1 MILRALQLLALLPAL
16 VLADGV
22 GTRLTVVVRGQT
34 NETTHKTR
42 LARQREISDWFHEH
56 NRHVPSEAKC
66 KTEADRRNAR
76 DFHAV
81 MSNFQLLALPKR
93 DRLKAEAALQAYAD
107 AVSTHGEAA
116 LRSLFSPLPPELL
129 ARWQQPP
136 TVKAAC
142 LGGIVRFAPAAV
154 YVPTS
159 QTMYLD
165 FNQAIEPAVFADAFE
180 HELWHHLVPSV
191 KPPDVARNLFWEG
204 FNEALSELWG
214 SELRRRM
221 DGKAMADGPVRYP
234 VAAALASLC
243 FAADRNAT
251 LQWLLGRLPRKEF
264 AQSLAPHLPRLA
276 AEFAAYP
283 ALSPERKTRIEAVL
297 ADWNWRED
305 DGTPPRI
312 DTFLEGNA
320 IAAERVRT
328 AFRLNRRY
336 LDVFIDAQAVIWLQ
350 EAAKDSGKQ
359 RLLKLARE
367 HLPDPLVANLRR
379 TLNYIRDPASPLR

>member
-1 MILRALQLLALLPAL
+1 M
-16 VLADGV
+16 
-22 GTRLTVVVRGQT
+22 
-34 NETTHKTR
+34 
-42 LARQREISDWFHEH
+42 ARPW
-56 NRHVPSEAKC
+56 
-66 KTEADRRNAR
+66 
-76 DFHAV
+76 
-81 MSNFQLLALPKR
+81 
-93 DRLKAEAALQAYAD
+93 
-107 AVSTHGEAA
+107 
-116 LRSLFSPLPPELL
+116 
-129 ARWQQPP
+129 P
-136 TVKAAC
+136 TV
-142 LGGIVRFAPAAV
+142 P
-154 YVPTS
+154 
-159 QTMYLD
+159 
-165 FNQAIEPAVFADAFE
+165 
-180 HELWHHLVPSV
+180 
-191 KPPDVARNLFWEG
+191 
-204 FNEALSELWG
+204 
-214 SELRRRM
+214 
-221 DGKAMADGPVRYP
+221 
-234 VAAALASLC
+234 LC